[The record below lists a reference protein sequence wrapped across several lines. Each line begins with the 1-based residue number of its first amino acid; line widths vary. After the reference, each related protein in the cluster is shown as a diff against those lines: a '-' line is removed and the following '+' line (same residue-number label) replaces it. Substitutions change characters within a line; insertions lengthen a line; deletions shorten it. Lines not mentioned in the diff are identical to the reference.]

1 MSIYK
6 TQIRQ
11 KIAKERRRNIRVP
24 TSRAQRA
31 LTMLRNQARTAAL
44 ATGAQPGAYR
54 CACDGGAIRKCF
66 LAVARER
73 LKRGK
78 DEKELVSRV
87 HVADFRCR
95 EAISGRALP
104 VASGDA
110 RRVAVVGAHWRFFR
124 ESKPFEKFFERPRY
138 ICREQRAA
146 SSAVAARIEAST

>member
-11 KIAKERRRNIRVP
+11 KKERRRNISERVP

-124 ESKPFEKFFERPRY
+124 ESKPFEKVFERPRY